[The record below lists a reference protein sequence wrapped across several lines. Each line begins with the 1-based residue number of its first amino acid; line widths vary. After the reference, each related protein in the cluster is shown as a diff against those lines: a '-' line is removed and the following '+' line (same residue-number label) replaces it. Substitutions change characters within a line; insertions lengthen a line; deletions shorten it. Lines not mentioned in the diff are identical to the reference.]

1 MNDLE
6 QIQQFAV
13 GAVTLAA
20 TRNQAVRAEVLK
32 VGDAVRVLI
41 KPDYGDV
48 KVHTGV
54 IVGFEPFASKPT
66 IIVAYIEVEYSKA
79 EMKMLYFGG
88 DEKQKAEILA
98 APEGYQIEV
107 ERQRVLDWFDA
118 EQRKAEAQIDEIKA
132 KRAYFIRYF
141 GSVMSEVPA
150 QIEA

>member
-1 MNDLE
+1 MNNLE
-6 QIQQFAV
+6 QVQQFAV
-13 GAVTLAA
+13 GAVTIAA
-20 TRNQAVRAEVLK
+20 TRNETIRAEVLK

-41 KPDYGDV
+41 NPSYGDM

-66 IIVAYIEVEYSKA
+66 IIVAYIEAEYSKA

-88 DEKQKAEILA
+88 DETKNAEILA

-107 ERQRVLDWFDA
+107 ERQRVLDWFDS